1 MFSTILLFLFLLF
14 SSAKAQ
20 NPLRNGGSALQIGS
34 MDSKP
39 SIFRFFSG
47 LARGC
52 RPSHI
57 IDTKGLIFTNSK
69 PISTKSSFSYLSRLI
84 QVDHHIKIVSENFIR
99 SNLRIS
105 SPFTSTLEP
114 VISADINRPFS
125 TDFKRILLKIS
136 FPSSSNHDAA
146 DGSANFES
154 SFENSF
160 FWENFQCFSVV
171 WDVCCMSA
179 LYS

>member
-20 NPLRNGGSALQIGS
+20 NPLRNGGGALQIGS

-57 IDTKGLIFTNSK
+57 IDKKGLIFINSR
-69 PISTKSSFSYLSRLI
+69 PISIKSSFSYLSRLI
-84 QVDHHIKIVSENFIR
+84 QVDHHIKIASGNFIR
-99 SNLRIS
+99 SNHRVS
-105 SPFTSTLEP
+105 SRFPSTLES
-114 VISADINRPFS
+114 VVSADINRFFS
-125 TDFKRILLKIS
+125 TSFERILLKIS

-146 DGSANFES
+146 GGSSNFQS
-154 SFENSF
+154 KFENSIF
-160 FWENFQCFSVV
+160 GRIF
-171 WDVCCMSA
+171 
-179 LYS
+179 